1 MVTLTIDGKVVTV
14 PAGTLIIRA
23 AEQLGIEIPRF
34 CDHPLLDP
42 VGACRQCYVEIEGQ
56 RKLFT
61 SCTTTVA
68 PGMVVMTQNTSPQV
82 EDAQVANLEF
92 LLLNHPLDCPICD
105 RGGECPLQ
113 DQALTFGPGESR
125 YIEAKRTYPK
135 PLALSPLVGL
145 DRERCVL
152 CARCTR
158 FCDQISG
165 DRFIELFDRGAAE
178 QVGISPGEDFRSPF
192 SGNTIQICPV
202 GALTATPYRFVAR
215 PFDLSSV
222 DTVCPHCSAGCNI
235 KLDMRRGEVVRQLAR
250 DNLEVNDAWLCDKG
264 RFAFRFPD
272 APDRLTTP
280 LIRDRGLEPASFGE
294 VLTDIAAWCAGK
306 RVAFLTGGRLMDE
319 DYYALSKLARTV
331 FGTNDL
337 DHRRDDGAG
346 LAEELVASRP
356 RARSP
361 SRTTTSN
368 ARRSSSSRGWTPSR
382 RSRSCTC
389 GSARPRERGAKIYVL
404 HPRRTRLWDVA
415 EHILCRPGDE
425 QDVVLRHEAGHR
437 RSVPRGGSPDGVM
450 IAGPRLADGG
460 PSAWDIAEL
469 ASTAGARFAYVTRR
483 ANDRGALV
491 AGVHP
496 SLLPGGRRFGVA
508 DERTEV
514 ENLWGPII
522 VGDEGRNWWGVLEAC
537 AERDIDV
544 LFLIGVDPLRDF
556 PDAALATRALQ
567 NVDRV
572 VVQSLELGSLE
583 PFADAFLPAAAFLEK
598 EGHVTTWEGRNQR
611 IRPIR
616 GAAGIALPDWEIFA
630 SLALAAGGDLGFE
643 TLDELHEEMGRLLA
657 PRDRPVRASAG
668 SAPAPLQVPEGSLHL
683 FTYPLLVDEGRLS
696 ERSRRAEGGAGGRTV
711 PGDPPERRGAARRD
725 RRRRRHRAHRGRGGR
740 APGAR
745 DGARRRGG
753 GLRAVQPAGIRRQHD
768 PQGVVLDRCDG
779 RAGRR
784 TGTRVRDGRGRGG
797 GCLMDW
803 LDWLLLIARVA
814 VVFFAL
820 LISVLLYIWME
831 RKVIADFQTRKG
843 PMRAGPRGILITLA
857 DGIKLF
863 FKEGITPT
871 NADRPV
877 YAIAPVL
884 AIFPAFLAFA
894 VIPFGMPV
902 TLWGR
907 DRPHAARGPG
917 HRHPVGARHDV
928 DRRLRRWCWRG
939 GRAAPTTRSSAPSVR
954 RRRWSRTRWRWAWRS
969 SRSCSTRAT
978 CG

>member
-1 MVTLTIDGKVVTV
+1 MSAPMVTLTIDGKEVTV

-178 QVGISPGEDFRSPF
+178 QVGIAPGEDFRSPF

-215 PFDLSSV
+215 PFDLSSA

-272 APDRLTTP
+272 DPGRITTP

-294 VLTDIAAWCAGK
+294 VLTDVAAWCAGK

-319 DYYALSKLARTV
+319 DYYAMSKLARTV

-337 DHRRDDGAG
+337 DHRRDGGAPWLVEEMVAARATREESVTYDDIERAKVILVAG
-346 LAEELVASRP
+346 LDAEQEVPILHLRLRKA
-356 RARSP
+356 AR
-361 SRTTTSN
+361 
-368 ARRSSSSRGWTPSR
+368 
-382 RSRSCTC
+382 
-389 GSARPRERGAKIYVL
+389 RGAKIYVL

-415 EHILCRPGDE
+415 EHVLCRPGEE
-425 QDVVLRHEAGHR
+425 QDIVLRRRPDIVEAFRAAGA
-437 RSVPRGGSPDGVM
+437 DGVM
-450 IAGPRLADGG
+450 LAGPRLADGG
-460 PSAWDIAEL
+460 DQAWGVAEM
-469 ASTAGARFAYVTRR
+469 AGSTGARFAYVTRR

-496 SLLPGGRRFGVA
+496 SLLPGGRRFAVA

-522 VGDEGRNWWGVLEAC
+522 VGDEGRNWWGIMQAC
-537 AERDIDV
+537 ADRDIDV
-544 LFLIGVDPLRDF
+544 LFLVGVDPLRDL
-556 PDAALATRALQ
+556 PDAALVTRALQ
-567 NVDRV
+567 NVDRL
-572 VVQSLELGSLE
+572 VVQSLELDTLE

-657 PRDRPVRASAG
+657 PREPRERAVAG
-668 SAPAPLQVPEGSLHL
+668 TGIGPHTIPEGSLL
-683 FTYPLLVDEGRLS
+683 PVLVPPARGRGPALGA
-696 ERSRRAEGGAGGRTV
+696 RRRAEGGARGRAV
-711 PGDPPERRGAARRD
+711 PGDAPERRRRTRRG
-725 RRRRRHRAHRGRGGR
+725 RRRPSDRSHRGRRSR
-740 APGAR
+740 A
-745 DGARRRGG
+745 
-753 GLRAVQPAGIRRQHD
+753 
-768 PQGVVLDRCDG
+768 
-779 RAGRR
+779 
-784 TGTRVRDGRGRGG
+784 
-797 GCLMDW
+797 
-803 LDWLLLIARVA
+803 
-814 VVFFAL
+814 
-820 LISVLLYIWME
+820 S
-831 RKVIADFQTRKG
+831 
-843 PMRAGPRGILITLA
+843 
-857 DGIKLF
+857 
-863 FKEGITPT
+863 
-871 NADRPV
+871 
-877 YAIAPVL
+877 
-884 AIFPAFLAFA
+884 
-894 VIPFGMPV
+894 
-902 TLWGR
+902 
-907 DRPHAARGPG
+907 
-917 HRHPVGARHDV
+917 GARHRSG
-928 DRRLRRWCWRG
+928 RRGCGASCRSTSRG
-939 GRAAPTTRSSAPSVR
+939 SPRTRSCRARSRSR
-954 RRRWSRTRWRWAWRS
+954 RRS
-969 SRSCSTRAT
+969 SRSMRRSIEPETPSAAVDA
-978 CG
+978 

>member
-1 MVTLTIDGKVVTV
+1 MSAQMVTLTIDGNEVTV

-125 YIEAKRTYPK
+125 YIEAKRTYTK

-178 QVGISPGEDFRSPF
+178 QVAIAPGEDFRSPF

-250 DNLEVNDAWLCDKG
+250 DNLEVNDSWLCDKG

-272 APDRLTTP
+272 APDRVTTP

-294 VLTDIAAWCAGK
+294 VLTEIAGWCAGK

-337 DHRRDDGAG
+337 DHRRDEGTGIWGFDGMPAEPVTYKDVEHAKVILVAG
-346 LAEELVASRP
+346 LDAEQEVPILHLRLRKA
-356 RARSP
+356 AR
-361 SRTTTSN
+361 
-368 ARRSSSSRGWTPSR
+368 
-382 RSRSCTC
+382 
-389 GSARPRERGAKIYVL
+389 RGAKIFVL

-415 EHILCRPGDE
+415 QHILCRPGDE
-425 QDVVLRHEAGHR
+425 SWLLEMDEGRHRPEIQVAVDALREAGDAGI
-437 RSVPRGGSPDGVM
+437 V
-450 IAGPRLADGG
+450 IAGPRLADHYLGV
-460 PSAWDIAEL
+460 SDASEL
-469 ASTAGARFAYVTRR
+469 AVETGARFVYVTRR
-483 ANDRGALV
+483 ANDRGALQ

-496 SLLPGGRRFGVA
+496 QLLPGGRRFSLGE
-508 DERTEV
+508 ERTEV
-514 ENLWGPII
+514 ETVWGPII
-522 VGDEGRNWWGVLEAC
+522 VGDEGRNWWGILQAC
-537 AERDIDV
+537 AERDVDV
-544 LFLIGVDPLRDF
+544 LFLIGVDPLRDY

-567 NVDRV
+567 NVERT
-572 VVQSLELGSLE
+572 VVQSLELGSLG
-583 PFADAFLPAAAFLEK
+583 PYADAFLPAAAFLEK
-598 EGHVTTWEGRNQR
+598 DGHVTTWEGRSQR
-611 IRPIR
+611 ITPIR
-616 GAAGIALPDWEIFA
+616 GAAGISLPDWEIFA
-630 SLALAAGGDLGFE
+630 SLALASGGDLGFE
-643 TLDELHEEMGRLLA
+643 TLDELHDEMGRLLG
-657 PRDRPVRASAG
+657 PGEGRTRAISAIG
-668 SAPAPLQVPEGSLHL
+668 AGQRAVDEGELLL

-696 ERSRRAEGGAGGRTV
+696 ERSEELKRAL
-711 PGDPPERRGAARRD
+711 GDEPFLEI
-725 RRRRRHRAHRGRGGR
+725 H
-740 APGAR
+740 
-745 DGARRRGG
+745 
-753 GLRAVQPAGIRRQHD
+753 
-768 PQGVVLDRCDG
+768 
-779 RAGRR
+779 
-784 TGTRVRDGRGRGG
+784 
-797 GCLMDW
+797 
-803 LDWLLLIARVA
+803 
-814 VVFFAL
+814 
-820 LISVLLYIWME
+820 
-831 RKVIADFQTRKG
+831 
-843 PMRAGPRGILITLA
+843 
-857 DGIKLF
+857 
-863 FKEGITPT
+863 PT
-871 NADRPV
+871 DA
-877 YAIAPVL
+877 
-884 AIFPAFLAFA
+884 
-894 VIPFGMPV
+894 
-902 TLWGR
+902 
-907 DRPHAARGPG
+907 AARG
-917 HRHPVGARHDV
+917 VV
-928 DRRLRRWCWRG
+928 DG
-939 GRAAPTTRSSAPSVR
+939 E
-954 RRRWSRTRWRWAWRS
+954 
-969 SRSCSTRAT
+969 RAT
-978 CG
+978 VHTAAGHVVLPARVTDHVAEGAVFVPFNQSGFAANTILSGSFSIAATIEPTEQAEGSLEPAEAAAGGDA